1 MFEIDINTV
10 ILQLNGWF
18 NSNLLL
24 LYFENPYFIQFLTKN
39 TNATD
44 LHVSYEN
51 KQISSIHSQKFG
63 GLLIDNNLSWF
74 YHIDHIIPKLNKATH
89 VIR

>member
-18 NSNLLL
+18 NINLLL
-24 LYFENPYFIQFLTKN
+24 LYLEKPYFIQFLTKN

-44 LHVSYEN
+44 LHISYEN
-51 KQISSIHSQKFG
+51 KQISSIHIQKFW
-63 GLLIDNNLSWF
+63 GLLIDNNLS
-74 YHIDHIIPKLNKATH
+74 
-89 VIR
+89 